1 MYRQRA
7 LSLRKKLTRKKEYK
21 ENGNAAFKRGEIDDA
36 IDAYKRALDEED
48 TDEALRKA
56 CFGNLAACFLAQQ
69 KNKECVEACT
79 NGMYHA
85 NNRADACSARHRPRL
100 CESASTACDGE

>member
-1 MYRQRA
+1 MYPERRA
-7 LSLRKKLTRKKEYK
+7 DEKKEYK

-56 CFGNLAACFLAQQ
+56 CFGNLAACYLAQQ

-79 NGMYHA
+79 NGMYRA
-85 NNRADACSARHRPRL
+85 NSSADACSARYRSRL
-100 CESASTACDGE
+100 CKSPPTARDGE